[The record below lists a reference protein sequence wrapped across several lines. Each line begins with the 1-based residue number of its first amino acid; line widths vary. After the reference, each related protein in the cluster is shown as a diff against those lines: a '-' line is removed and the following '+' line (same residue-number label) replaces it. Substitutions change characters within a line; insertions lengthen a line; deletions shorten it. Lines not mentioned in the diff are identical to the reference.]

1 MQKKNTKNKK
11 KIKDSSKDVIKEIKT
26 IYKPKQKLI
35 KTGFI
40 CISEI
45 IANKIFDKILT
56 NVFNEIRVK
65 NLNKFINL
73 FCCNNFIKEITN
85 LTSLSFVCHEDDKN
99 SDNEQLNISSPSP
112 GKLDTWKIH
121 RLHVVKYRKR
131 KSPKNK
137 EITRKNIVNKIL
149 SRSRI
154 RMSKT
159 TRSLGSRG
167 GGEGGEMYDTLEKN
181 KNKMKSLRFF
191 DSFPSFPLSEALFKR
206 ETYLTKE
213 QEKEI
218 EVYRKEMKTIEET
231 KKKQDQ
237 VKRRFAIF
245 DASTHREENIANKYK
260 NKNIAVTA
268 KGEIIIIKS
277 IDVNNLKSDFIE
289 LTTNMKKET
298 KKESKKEK
306 GKSNKKE
313 KNELQNEKE
322 MEIEVNENI
331 NENINTINIENKKK
345 INKQIIIGGSSFNN
359 FVPETG
365 VNLIENNE
373 TKSGGNDFDNKYKKI
388 SYEQFKKT
396 LEKFEKVNNEK
407 NKIAEIQKESE
418 VLFPNNNNNIMN
430 SHIPI
435 MRATGYNMS
444 LNNNI
449 SDLKKTFE
457 RSSFLPDLFSSS
469 NINSRNNNISLNNK
483 NINSKTFNDNDSLI
497 KHSFIFRNNNN
508 SQMHNFI
515 KTSSSFHK
523 LILNDEKEN
532 KYENIKNKTIL
543 NKMINNASSTTTNF
557 FRNFNRNFKIFSQK
571 RPSLNSLTKAPNIY
585 NDILTNI
592 DLGTMSQEQ
601 ETNNI
606 NEMPKANIVKK
617 IRDKN
622 ILRVRSNLN
631 EIYNKKMNILNKLT
645 LRRNESYVSD
655 YNKIKIEKLRKI
667 INK

>member
-11 KIKDSSKDVIKEIKT
+11 KLKESNKDVLKEIIK
-26 IYKPKQKLI
+26 IYKPKPI
-35 KTGFI
+35 KTEFI

-45 IANKIFDKILT
+45 IANKIVDKILT

-73 FCCNNFIKEITN
+73 FCWNTFIKEITY
-85 LTSLSFVCHEDDKN
+85 LTTLSFVSHENDNN
-99 SDNEQLNISSPSP
+99 SDNEQLNIASPSP
-112 GKLDTWKIH
+112 GKLDNWKIH

-131 KSPKNK
+131 KSPKA
-137 EITRKNIVNKIL
+137 ITRKNIVNKIL
-149 SRSRI
+149 SSTRI

-159 TRSLGSRG
+159 TRSFGHGG
-167 GGEGGEMYDTLEKN
+167 GGEGGEMYDSIEKN
-181 KNKMKSLRFF
+181 KNKMKSLRNF
-191 DSFPSFPLSEALFKR
+191 DSFPSFPLPEALFKR

-218 EVYRKEMKTIEET
+218 EVYRKEMKSMEEN

-245 DASTHREENIANKYK
+245 DASTHREENIANKNNKYK
-260 NKNIAVTA
+260 NKKIAVTA
-268 KGEIIIIKS
+268 KGEIIFIKS

-289 LTTNMKKET
+289 LSTKMKKEST
-298 KKESKKEK
+298 KEK
-306 GKSNKKE
+306 RLSKRNKKE
-313 KNELQNEKE
+313 KNDLQNEKE
-322 MEIEVNENI
+322 MEIEVNTNI
-331 NENINTINIENKKK
+331 NIINIENKKK
-345 INKQIIIGGSSFNN
+345 LNKQIIIGGSPFNN
-359 FVPETG
+359 FIPETG

-396 LEKFEKVNNEK
+396 LEKFEKANNDK
-407 NKIAEIQKESE
+407 NKINEIQKESE
-418 VLFPNNNNNIMN
+418 NLSPNSNNNIMN
-430 SHIPI
+430 SNIPI
-435 MRATGYNMS
+435 MRATSYNMS

-449 SDLKKTFE
+449 SDLKKTSE

-483 NINSKTFNDNDSLI
+483 NVNSKTFNDNDSLI
-497 KHSFIFRNNNN
+497 KHSFIFKNNN

-515 KTSSSFHK
+515 KTSSSFPK
-523 LILNDEKEN
+523 LILNEEKEN

-543 NKMINNASSTTTNF
+543 NKIINNPASTTTNF
-557 FRNFNRNFKIFSQK
+557 FRNFKRNFKIFSQK
-571 RPSLNSLTKAPNIY
+571 RHSLNSLTKAPNIY
-585 NDILTNI
+585 NDILANI

-606 NEMPKANIVKK
+606 NEKPKVNIVKK

-645 LRRNESYVSD
+645 LRRNESYVND
-655 YNKIKIEKLRKI
+655 YNKFKIEKIRKI